1 MIKVDNKRDFLSSVY
16 QKLFY
21 GDLIARYG
29 ISNVNVLNLLV
40 KKMAESVNNETSV
53 NRIKNLIKA
62 TGLTVGNNTIFEY
75 IRHLESSYLIASISN
90 YYSKF
95 VERES
100 NKKYYFMDTGILNL
114 FLMKQES
121 KLLENQVYVELRRRK
136 YEVYFLKR
144 NIEVDF
150 FVPHENLLIQVSY
163 SIDDPETKK
172 REVRSLQK
180 AMKEFDV
187 HEALIITYGESETLE
202 FPEGKITVIPAW
214 QWLLGL

>member
-1 MIKVDNKRDFLSSVY
+1 
-16 QKLFY
+16 
-21 GDLIARYG
+21 
-29 ISNVNVLNLLV
+29 
-40 KKMAESVNNETSV
+40 
-53 NRIKNLIKA
+53 
-62 TGLTVGNNTIFEY
+62 
-75 IRHLESSYLIASISN
+75 
-90 YYSKF
+90 

-150 FVPHENLLIQVSY
+150 FVPDENLLIQVSY
-163 SIDDPETKK
+163 SIDDPDTKK

-187 HEALIITYGESETLE
+187 LEALIITHGESETLE